1 MRKKR
6 VSFSFERKGKIYPSN
21 CVLMV
26 KTFWRGLAISPL
38 QTFMVFLFL
47 FFCWG
52 REGVKLSA
60 HFSIAAFPT
69 SVIPEV
75 VL

>member
-26 KTFWRGLAISPL
+26 KTFLRGLAISPL
-38 QTFMVFLFL
+38 QTFIVFSY
-47 FFCWG
+47 FFIFVGGG
-52 REGVKLSA
+52 RGSNYPPT
-60 HFSIAAFPT
+60 FP
-69 SVIPEV
+69 S
-75 VL
+75 